1 MAMLVFVPGFPQ
13 LMTMIPD
20 DDDYFSEPNWAMVE
34 VGECQVVPLEVLT
47 MKSSPLGRK
56 SS

>member
-20 DDDYFSEPNWAMVE
+20 DDDYFAQPNWAMVE
-34 VGECQVVPLEVLT
+34 VGECQVVPF
-47 MKSSPLGRK
+47 
-56 SS
+56 